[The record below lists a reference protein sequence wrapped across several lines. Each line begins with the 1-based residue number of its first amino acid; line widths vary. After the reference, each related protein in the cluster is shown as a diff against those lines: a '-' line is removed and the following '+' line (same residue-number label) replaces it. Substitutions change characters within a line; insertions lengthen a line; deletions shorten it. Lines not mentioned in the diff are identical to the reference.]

1 MFRELCGEKTLKN
14 VVLVTNMW
22 GRVTPEDGESREQQ
36 LRDKYFRAAIGK
48 GAQLCRHTN
57 TPKSAWEILRK
68 ILENKPVVLKI
79 QEELIDEH
87 KDIGQTRAGAE
98 LKREMLQAEERHKR
112 EIKELE
118 MNMQKAAKEKDEE
131 TRREC
136 EEEKRR
142 LEREREKLRKDSEE
156 MKSKFEK
163 ARRKMEERMNAR
175 IKALQEE
182 HAKEIARLKKEKKD
196 AVWLGI
202 SLAVSA
208 LALLVF
214 KVRVPR

>member
-14 VVLVTNMW
+14 VVLATNMW

-57 TPKSAWEILRK
+57 TPKSAWAILRK

-79 QEELIDEH
+79 QQELIDEH

-98 LKREMLQAEERHKR
+98 LRREMLKAEERHKK

-118 MNMQKAAKEKDEE
+118 MNMQKAAEEKDEE

-156 MKSKFEK
+156 MKSKFEE
-163 ARRKMEERMNAR
+163 ARREMEERINAR
-175 IKALQEE
+175 IEAIREE
-182 HAKEIARLKKEKKD
+182 QAKERSAKEKKD
-196 AVWLGI
+196 AVRFGI
-202 SLAVSA
+202 GLAVSA
-208 LALLVF
+208 LTLLILHIP
-214 KVRVPR
+214 VPV

>member
-57 TPKSAWEILRK
+57 TPKSAWAILRK

-79 QEELIDEH
+79 QQELIDEH

-98 LKREMLQAEERHKR
+98 LKREMLEAEERHKR

-118 MNMQKAAKEKDEE
+118 MNMQKAAEEKDEE

-142 LEREREKLRKDSEE
+142 LEQEREKLRKVSEE
-156 MKSKFEK
+156 MKSKFEE
-163 ARRKMEERMNAR
+163 ARREMEERINAR
-175 IKALQEE
+175 IEAIREEQE
-182 HAKEIARLKKEKKD
+182 KERSAKEKKD
-196 AVWLGI
+196 AVRFGI
-202 SLAVSA
+202 GLAVSA
-208 LALLVF
+208 LTLLILH
-214 KVRVPR
+214 VPVPV

>member
-14 VVLVTNMW
+14 VILVTNMW

-57 TPKSAWEILRK
+57 TPKSAWAILRK

-79 QEELIDEH
+79 QQELIDEH

-98 LKREMLQAEERHKR
+98 LRREMLKAEERHKK

-118 MNMQKAAKEKDEE
+118 MNMQKAAEEKDEE

-156 MKSKFEK
+156 MKSKFEE
-163 ARRKMEERMNAR
+163 ARREMEERINAR
-175 IKALQEE
+175 IEAIREE
-182 HAKEIARLKKEKKD
+182 QAKERSAKEKKD
-196 AVWLGI
+196 AVRFGI
-202 SLAVSA
+202 GLAVSA
-208 LALLVF
+208 LTLLILHIP
-214 KVRVPR
+214 VPV

>member
-1 MFRELCGEKTLKN
+1 MKN

-156 MKSKFEK
+156 MKSKFEE
-163 ARRKMEERMNAR
+163 ARREMEERINAR
-175 IKALQEE
+175 IEAIREE
-182 HAKEIARLKKEKKD
+182 QAKERSAKEKKD
-196 AVWLGI
+196 AVRFGI
-202 SLAVSA
+202 GLAVSA
-208 LALLVF
+208 LTLLILHIP
-214 KVRVPR
+214 VPV